1 MKAVSVYPRKPNSVH
16 VAELPKPSVDQVPNG
31 RGVLVKVLRVGVD
44 GTDKEINAAE
54 YGAAPPGYDF
64 LVIGHEGFGRVE
76 AVGPNVTGL
85 KPGDY
90 VVATVRRPGK
100 SIYDLIGTND
110 MTTDDTYYERG
121 INLRHGYL
129 TEYYVDDAEFIVKV
143 PQGLKQVGVLLEPT
157 TVVEKGIYQAYEI
170 QRRLKVWKPRKA
182 AVMGAGTI
190 GLLATLVLR
199 LRGLDVTTFARSTKP
214 YLNADLI
221 EELGARYISTKET
234 PILDAAKQHGPFD
247 LIFEGTGNSSVVF
260 DSMQTLGKNGVLVL
274 SSVTGGDKMI
284 SIPAD
289 RINLEFVLGNK
300 VMVGTVNANREYFEL
315 GVRDMAQAEAEYPGW
330 LSKLLTDPVQGLEN
344 YPELFSRTS
353 DTGATM
359 IQFKQEICRDLD
371 AALRR
376 EWLETNGLGG
386 FASSTI
392 IGLNTRRY
400 HGLLVAAT
408 KPPVG
413 RFVGVLSCSRSW
425 KKLCSSRDNRLIS
438 RQTVIRESSTPRVFD
453 TSSGSVSIHFL
464 FSPTKSRAL
473 RSRSPSS

>member
-1 MKAVSVYPRKPNSVH
+1 MKAISVFPGKPNSVH
-16 VAELPKPSVDQVPNG
+16 VAELPKPSLDQVPNG

-64 LVIGHEGFGRVE
+64 LVIGHEGFGRVD
-76 AVGPNVTGL
+76 AVGPNVTEL

-214 YLNADLI
+214 YLNANLI

-234 PILDAAKQHGPFD
+234 SILDAAKQHGPFD

-260 DSMQTLGKNGVLVL
+260 DSMQALGKNGVLVL

-344 YPELFSRTS
+344 YPELF
-353 DTGATM
+353 
-359 IQFKQEICRDLD
+359 
-371 AALRR
+371 
-376 EWLETNGLGG
+376 
-386 FASSTI
+386 
-392 IGLNTRRY
+392 
-400 HGLLVAAT
+400 
-408 KPPVG
+408 
-413 RFVGVLSCSRSW
+413 
-425 KKLCSSRDNRLIS
+425 KKLTSPNGAIK
-438 RQTVIRESSTPRVFD
+438 VFCQ
-453 TSSGSVSIHFL
+453 VAEL
-464 FSPTKSRAL
+464 
-473 RSRSPSS
+473 